1 MLCYAVLC
9 CPTLHCVML
18 CCVVLCYIT
27 LQCVVLLYVMDCF
40 VMLHHVMVCY
50 AMLGGAV
57 MLADGSGQ
65 CKQLCALTRLVRSI
79 SWTSKCKCLWIWSVM
94 AVHTDQNSSKYGLL
108 RCGSKTVA
116 EMWHMSWGISL
127 PLPVWS
133 AFTRTVSNVEA
144 MWSLELL
151 GKVGLYTFGV
161 VV

>member
-1 MLCYAVLC
+1 MLRCVVLCFVRYVVLCYVMLCCVMLCYVMLCYVMLCYAVLC

-116 EMWHMSWGISL
+116 EM
-127 PLPVWS
+127 
-133 AFTRTVSNVEA
+133 
-144 MWSLELL
+144 
-151 GKVGLYTFGV
+151 
-161 VV
+161 